1 MENATKALM
10 IAAGMILAMLVIVLL
25 IYAWGTFTDYYNS
38 SAELADINDL
48 AEFNLQFTNYD
59 RDDVMRI

>member
-10 IAAGMILAMLVIVLL
+10 IAAGMILVMLVIALL
-25 IYAWGTFTDYYNS
+25 IYAWGIFSEYYTS

-48 AEFNLQFTNYD
+48 TEFNLQFTNYD

>member
-25 IYAWGTFTDYYNS
+25 IYAWGKFSDYYTS
-38 SAELADINDL
+38 GSELADINDL